1 MELNKPRLL
10 RITGK
15 TLLLMALSM
24 TPSLLFAFYEDD
36 SVMIRAFGY
45 PIAVSLIIAVFILLF
60 IKQDQRF
67 LKIRDGY
74 MTIFIIIAVTCT
86 IGAVPFYLG
95 ISGSNIA
102 ECLFES
108 VAGFTT
114 TSATVF
120 DEPSMAHS
128 LLLWKS
134 IEHWTGGLIILIFV
148 ISILPVMGIGDFQ
161 IATMES
167 HSGFMNKVAPKYM
180 YIIKYICIIY
190 CSFTVAALIYF
201 SVAKIGVYDAV
212 LLALTT
218 TSTAGVMIHPGG
230 ISYYNSFYIEFG
242 VTLFTLISSVN
253 YVLYIHIYKK
263 NFSEIKKNGEFKVF
277 WAIIAIG
284 TVLIGFI
291 LALSDTGK
299 SLLTSFRDSF
309 FQVTSFI
316 TTSGFALNDYTLWPK
331 TSIYVLIMLMIIGGC
346 AASTTGSIKI
356 MRILV
361 MIKLVRLNFH
371 RKMHPRLVGTV
382 RIGKRPITART
393 GSSIT
398 AFCITFVMTLL
409 VSTLVLTLQNVDIN
423 TAFSAA
429 IGTLSNSG
437 ISFGDIGMTGAYD
450 QFHPILKIYLCL
462 LMLIGRLGFFTI
474 VMVFMPAFWNP
485 TKTSTRRIK

>member
-10 RITGK
+10 RITGL
-15 TLLLMALSM
+15 TLLLMVFLM
-24 TPSLLFAFYEDD
+24 LPSLLFALYEDD
-36 SVMIRAFGY
+36 AVMVHAFGF
-45 PIAVSLIIAVFILLF
+45 PIVVSLIIAVLILLF
-60 IKQDQRF
+60 VKNDQRF
-67 LKIRDGY
+67 IKIRDGY
-74 MTIFIIIAVTCT
+74 MTIFIIIAITCS
-86 IGAVPFYLG
+86 IGAVPFYFG
-95 ISGSNIA
+95 IDGANIA

-114 TSATVF
+114 TSGTVF

-134 IEHWTGGLIILIFV
+134 IEHWAGGLIILVFV

-167 HSGFMNKVAPKYM
+167 HSGFMNKVAPKYL

-190 CSFTVAALIYF
+190 CSFTTAALIYF
-201 SVAKIGVYDAV
+201 LLAKIGVYDAV

-230 ISYYNSFYIEFG
+230 ISFYDSFYIEFG
-242 VTLFTLISSVN
+242 VTLFTLVSSIN
-253 YVLYIHIYKK
+253 YVLYIHIYKR
-263 NFSEIKKNGEFKVF
+263 NFSEVKKNGEFKVF

-284 TVLIGFI
+284 TILIGFI
-291 LALSDTGK
+291 LALSNTD
-299 SLLTSFRDSF
+299 SNLLTSFRDSF

-316 TTSGFALNDYTLWPK
+316 TTSGFALKDYTIWPQ
-331 TSIYVLIMLMIIGGC
+331 TSTYVLIMLMVIGGC

-361 MIKLVRLNFH
+361 MLKLVRLNFH

-382 RIGKRPITART
+382 RIGKRPITARF

-398 AFCITFVMTLL
+398 AFCITFVMTLF
-409 VSTLVLTLQNVDIN
+409 VSTLILTLQNVDIM

-437 ISFGDIGMTGAYD
+437 ISFGDIGMAGSYA
-450 QFHPILKIYLCL
+450 QFHPILLIYLCL

-474 VMVFMPAFWNP
+474 VMVFMPSFWNP
-485 TKTSTRRIK
+485 TKTSSRRIK